1 MSSLLLFVHNKK
13 LQKDS
18 VNKQQLFTEYFN
30 MHNKYASAAI
40 TALAS
45 LAISSFVSAAVT
57 IQENEPGF
65 CSYDGIISTANSGY
79 TGSGYVDINNS
90 GGMGINYQ
98 IQVPT
103 SGSYTVTIRYA
114 NIGSTSAGLTV
125 NGSSGSLSFP
135 RTASLSTWSTVTKN
149 ITLTSG
155 TNQLRLR
162 ATGSQE
168 IANIDSLTVGGTA
181 LAGICSG
188 ATSSSSVVSSVAS
201 SIASSSRSSIVPSSA
216 SSTTT
221 QSSRSSI
228 APSSS
233 SVSSMPSSSSRPS
246 SSTPISEQPDF
257 SLTGFATVAA
267 LGVPTTTGG
276 AGGAV
281 VRVTTFEQLQT
292 YVSASEPYVI
302 EVEGAIQPPTGY
314 VKFNVAS
321 NKTIIGVGNTAV
333 LRQIGFRV
341 GGLTGC
347 LDAYNPATAYV
358 SNVII
363 RNLTFRDV
371 YDAGSN
377 PDADAVTVECFSHH
391 VWVDHNTFIY
401 SAPNSSLAGRID
413 GAVDV
418 KRGGNWV
425 TISWNHI
432 YHYNKVMLLGHVD
445 SNAIQDSGRLHV
457 TYHHNYFENTYQRHP
472 RVRFGKAHVYNNYF
486 FNDRTGPARQ
496 ISYIALAG
504 PEAHLYLEAN
514 NILVDS
520 GELYVVSEDSEQS
533 AKVTFTNDNI
543 VTLFN
548 PSAEWIL
555 HVDNGLAFNPHD
567 FYQYSINS
575 ASALPTLVPAYA
587 GAGKLDSV
595 EN

>member
-1 MSSLLLFVHNKK
+1 
-13 LQKDS
+13 
-18 VNKQQLFTEYFN
+18 
-30 MHNKYASAAI
+30 MHNKFASAAI

-45 LAISSFVSAAVT
+45 FAISSFVSAAVT

-65 CSYDGIISTANSGY
+65 CSYDGIISSANSGY
-79 TGSGYVDINNS
+79 TGAGYVDINNS

-98 IQVPT
+98 IQAPA
-103 SGSYTVTIRYA
+103 SGTYTLTIRYA

-135 RTASLSTWSTVTKN
+135 RTASLSSWSTVTKN
-149 ITLTSG
+149 VSLVSG

-168 IANIDSLTVGGTA
+168 IANIDSLSVSGSA
-181 LAGICSG
+181 IAGICTG
-188 ATSSSSVVSSVAS
+188 GVSSSSVAS
-201 SIASSSRSSIVPSSA
+201 SVASSSA
-216 SSTTT
+216 SSLVSSSAISSSRASSITSSITST

-233 SVSSMPSSSSRPS
+233 SVPTSSSRSSSSVPS
-246 SSTPISEQPDF
+246 ESPDF

-276 AGGAV
+276 AGGAA
-281 VRVTTFEQLQT
+281 VRATTFEQLQT
-292 YVSASEPYVI
+292 YVTASEPYVI
-302 EVEGAIQPPTGY
+302 EVEGAIQPPSGY

-341 GGLTGC
+341 GGATGC
-347 LDAYNPATAYV
+347 LDAYNPNTTYV

-425 TISWNHI
+425 TVSWNHF

-548 PSAEWIL
+548 PSAEWLL
-555 HVDNGLAFNPHD
+555 HVDNGQAFNPRD

-575 ASALPTLVPAYA
+575 ASALPSLVPAYA
-587 GAGKLDSV
+587 GAGKLGSV

>member
-1 MSSLLLFVHNKK
+1 
-13 LQKDS
+13 
-18 VNKQQLFTEYFN
+18 
-30 MHNKYASAAI
+30 MHNKFASAAI

-45 LAISSFVSAAVT
+45 FAISSFVSAAVT
-57 IQENEPGF
+57 IQEDEPGF
-65 CSYDGIISTANSGY
+65 CSYDGIISSANSGY
-79 TGSGYVDINNS
+79 TGAGYVDINNS

-98 IQVPT
+98 IQAPA
-103 SGSYTVTIRYA
+103 SGTYTLTIRYA

-135 RTASLSTWSTVTKN
+135 RTASLSSWSTVTKN
-149 ITLTSG
+149 VSLVSG

-168 IANIDSLTVGGTA
+168 IANIDSLSVSGTA
-181 LAGICSG
+181 LAGLCTG
-188 ATSSSSVVSSVAS
+188 ATSSSSQFSSAISSVAS
-201 SIASSSRSSIVPSSA
+201 SVVSSISSTQNSSSLSSRSSV
-216 SSTTT
+216 
-221 QSSRSSI
+221 

-233 SVSSMPSSSSRPS
+233 SVSSIPSSSSRS
-246 SSTPISEQPDF
+246 SSSIPIGETPDF

-276 AGGAV
+276 AAGAT
-281 VRVTTFEQLQT
+281 VRATTFEQLQT
-292 YVSASEPYVI
+292 YVTASEPYVI
-302 EVEGAIQPPTGY
+302 EVEGAIQPPSGY

-341 GGLTGC
+341 GGATGC
-347 LDAYNPATAYV
+347 LDAYNPNATYV

-425 TISWNHI
+425 TVSWNHF

-548 PSAEWIL
+548 PSAEWLL
-555 HVDNGLAFNPHD
+555 HVDNGQAFNPRD

-575 ASALPTLVPAYA
+575 ASALPSLVPAYA
-587 GAGKLDSV
+587 GAGKLGAVD
-595 EN
+595 N

>member
-1 MSSLLLFVHNKK
+1 MYTKI
-13 LQKDS
+13 
-18 VNKQQLFTEYFN
+18 
-30 MHNKYASAAI
+30 ASAALV
-40 TALAS
+40 ALAS
-45 LAISSFVSAAVT
+45 VSISSFVSAAVT
-57 IQENEPGF
+57 IQENDPGF
-65 CSYDGIISTANSGY
+65 CSYDGVISTANSGY
-79 TGSGYVDINNS
+79 TGAGYVDINNS
-90 GGMGINYQ
+90 GGQGINYQ
-98 IQVPT
+98 ISVPA
-103 SGSYTVTIRYA
+103 SGSYALSFRYA
-114 NIGSTSAGLTV
+114 NVGSTSAGLTI
-125 NGSSGSLSFP
+125 NGSSGSLSLP
-135 RTASLSTWSTVTKN
+135 RTASLSTWSTATKN
-149 ITLTSG
+149 INLTAG
-155 TNQLRLR
+155 VNQLRLR

-168 IANIDSLTVGGTA
+168 IANIDSLTVSGNAVASNCGGA
-181 LAGICSG
+181 A
-188 ATSSSSVVSSVAS
+188 SSSIAANSSVRSSVAS
-201 SIASSSRSSIVPSSA
+201 SIIGVQSSSVISSSSSSSSSIRVSSVPILSSSISSVPPTSSRSSSS
-216 SSTTT
+216 
-221 QSSRSSI
+221 
-228 APSSS
+228 P
-233 SVSSMPSSSSRPS
+233 
-246 SSTPISEQPDF
+246 PISETPDF

-292 YVSASEPYVI
+292 YITASEPYVI
-302 EVEGAIQPPTGY
+302 QVEGTIQPPTGY

-321 NKTIIGVGNTAV
+321 NKTIVGVGTTATV
-333 LRQIGFRV
+333 RQIGFRI
-341 GGLTGC
+341 GGTTGC
-347 LDAYNPATAYV
+347 LDAYNVNNTYV

-371 YDAGSN
+371 YDAGAN
-377 PDADAVTVECFSHH
+377 PDADGVTVECFSHH

-401 SAPNSSLAGRID
+401 SAPNSTLMGRID

-425 TISWNHI
+425 TVSWNHF
-432 YHYNKVMLLGHVD
+432 YQYNKTMLLGHVD

-486 FNDRTGPARQ
+486 FNDRTGPSRQ

-504 PEAHLYLEAN
+504 PEAELYLEAN
-514 NILVDS
+514 NIYVDS

-543 VTLFN
+543 VKLFN

-575 ASALPTLVPAYA
+575 AAALPTLIPTYV
-587 GAGKLDSV
+587 GAGKLDIFD
-595 EN
+595 N

>member
-1 MSSLLLFVHNKK
+1 MFTKIA
-13 LQKDS
+13 S
-18 VNKQQLFTEYFN
+18 VAVL
-30 MHNKYASAAI
+30 
-40 TALAS
+40 ALAS
-45 LAISSFVSAAVT
+45 TSISSIVSAAVT
-57 IQENEPGF
+57 IHENDPGF
-65 CSYDGIISTANSGY
+65 CSYDGVISTANSGY
-79 TGSGYVDINNS
+79 TGAGYVDINNS
-90 GGMGINYQ
+90 GGQGINYQ
-98 IQVPT
+98 INVPA
-103 SGSYTVTIRYA
+103 SGSYSISFRYA
-114 NIGSTSAGLTV
+114 NVGSTSAGLTV

-149 ITLTSG
+149 INLMAG
-155 TNQLRLR
+155 ANQLRLR

-168 IANIDSLTVGGTA
+168 IANIDSLTVGGNA
-181 LAGICSG
+181 VAGICG
-188 ATSSSSVVSSVAS
+188 TAASSVPNSSAPS
-201 SIASSSRSSIVPSSA
+201 SIASVQSSSLISSSAPSSNSSISILSSSRSSVQSISSSSA

-221 QSSRSSI
+221 
-228 APSSS
+228 
-233 SVSSMPSSSSRPS
+233 
-246 SSTPISEQPDF
+246 SETPDF
-257 SLTGFATVAA
+257 SLTGFAIVPA

-292 YVSASEPYVI
+292 YITASEPYVI
-302 EVEGAIQPPTGY
+302 QVEGTIQPPTGY

-321 NKTIIGVGNTAV
+321 NKTIVGVGNTAI

-341 GGLTGC
+341 GGTTGC
-347 LDAYNPATAYV
+347 LDAYNANNTYV

-377 PDADAVTVECFSHH
+377 PDADGVTVECFSHH

-401 SAPNSSLAGRID
+401 SAPNSTLAGRID

-418 KRGGNWV
+418 KRGGDWV
-425 TISWNHI
+425 TVSWNHF
-432 YHYNKVMLLGHVD
+432 YHYNKTMLLGHVD
-445 SNAIQDSGRLHV
+445 SNAVQDSGRLHV

-486 FNDRTGPARQ
+486 FNDRTGPSRQ

-504 PEAHLYLEAN
+504 PEAELYLEAN
-514 NILVDS
+514 NIYVDS

-543 VTLFN
+543 VKLFN

-555 HVDNGLAFNPHD
+555 HVDNGLAFSPRN
-567 FYQYSINS
+567 FYQYTINS
-575 ASALPTLVPAYA
+575 AAVLPTLVPAYA
-587 GAGKLDSV
+587 GAGKINVAND
-595 EN
+595 

>member
-1 MSSLLLFVHNKK
+1 
-13 LQKDS
+13 
-18 VNKQQLFTEYFN
+18 
-30 MHNKYASAAI
+30 MHNKFASAAI

-45 LAISSFVSAAVT
+45 FAISSFVSAAVT

-65 CSYDGIISTANSGY
+65 CSYDGIISSANSGY
-79 TGSGYVDINNS
+79 TGAGYVDINNS

-98 IQVPT
+98 IQAPA
-103 SGSYTVTIRYA
+103 SGTYTLTIRYA

-135 RTASLSTWSTVTKN
+135 RTASLSSWSTVTKN
-149 ITLTSG
+149 VSLVSG

-168 IANIDSLTVGGTA
+168 IANIDSLSVSGSA
-181 LAGICSG
+181 IAGICAG
-188 ATSSSSVVSSVAS
+188 GVSSSSVAS
-201 SIASSSRSSIVPSSA
+201 SVASSSA
-216 SSTTT
+216 SSLVSSSAISSSRASSITSSITST

-233 SVSSMPSSSSRPS
+233 SLPTSSSRSSSSVPS
-246 SSTPISEQPDF
+246 ESPDF

-281 VRVTTFEQLQT
+281 VRATTFEQLQT
-292 YVSASEPYVI
+292 YVTASEPYVI
-302 EVEGAIQPPTGY
+302 EVEGAIQPPSGY

-321 NKTIIGVGNTAV
+321 NKTIIGVGNTAI

-341 GGLTGC
+341 GGATGC
-347 LDAYNPATAYV
+347 LDAYNPNTTYV

-425 TISWNHI
+425 TVSWNHF

-548 PSAEWIL
+548 PSAEWLL
-555 HVDNGLAFNPHD
+555 HVDNGQAFNPRD

-575 ASALPTLVPAYA
+575 ASALPSLVPAYA
-587 GAGKLDSV
+587 GAGKLGAVD
-595 EN
+595 N

>member
-1 MSSLLLFVHNKK
+1 
-13 LQKDS
+13 
-18 VNKQQLFTEYFN
+18 
-30 MHNKYASAAI
+30 MHNKFASAAI

-45 LAISSFVSAAVT
+45 FAISSFVSAAVT

-65 CSYDGIISTANSGY
+65 CSYDGIISSANSGY
-79 TGSGYVDINNS
+79 TGAGYVDINNS

-98 IQVPT
+98 IQAPA
-103 SGSYTVTIRYA
+103 SGTYTLTIRYA

-135 RTASLSTWSTVTKN
+135 RTASLSSWSTVSKN
-149 ITLTSG
+149 VSLVSG

-168 IANIDSLTVGGTA
+168 IANIDSLSVSGSA
-181 LAGICSG
+181 IAGICAG
-188 ATSSSSVVSSVAS
+188 GVSSSSVAS
-201 SIASSSRSSIVPSSA
+201 SVASSSVSSPISSSSITSSITSTPSSRSSITPSSSSVPTSSSRSSSSA
-216 SSTTT
+216 
-221 QSSRSSI
+221 
-228 APSSS
+228 PSES
-233 SVSSMPSSSSRPS
+233 
-246 SSTPISEQPDF
+246 PDF
-257 SLTGFATVAA
+257 SLTGFAIVAA

-281 VRVTTFEQLQT
+281 VRATTFEQLQT
-292 YVSASEPYVI
+292 YVTASEPYVI
-302 EVEGAIQPPTGY
+302 EVEGAIQPPSGY

-341 GGLTGC
+341 GGATGC
-347 LDAYNPATAYV
+347 LDAYNPNTTYV

-425 TISWNHI
+425 TVSWNHF

-548 PSAEWIL
+548 PSAEWLL
-555 HVDNGLAFNPHD
+555 HVDNGQAFNPRD

>member
-1 MSSLLLFVHNKK
+1 
-13 LQKDS
+13 
-18 VNKQQLFTEYFN
+18 
-30 MHNKYASAAI
+30 MHNKFASAAI

-45 LAISSFVSAAVT
+45 FAISSFVSAAVT

-65 CSYDGIISTANSGY
+65 CSYDGIISSANSGY
-79 TGSGYVDINNS
+79 TGAGYVDINNS

-98 IQVPT
+98 IQAPA
-103 SGSYTVTIRYA
+103 SGTYTLTIRYA

-135 RTASLSTWSTVTKN
+135 RTASLSSWSTVTKN
-149 ITLTSG
+149 VSLVSG

-168 IANIDSLTVGGTA
+168 IANIDSLSVSGSA
-181 LAGICSG
+181 IAGICAG
-188 ATSSSSVVSSVAS
+188 GVSSSSVAS
-201 SIASSSRSSIVPSSA
+201 SVASSSA
-216 SSTTT
+216 SSLVSSSITSSITST
-221 QSSRSSI
+221 PSSRSSI

-233 SVSSMPSSSSRPS
+233 SVPTSSSRSSSSAPS
-246 SSTPISEQPDF
+246 ESPDF

-281 VRVTTFEQLQT
+281 VRATTFEQLQT
-292 YVSASEPYVI
+292 YVTASEPYVI
-302 EVEGAIQPPTGY
+302 EVEGAIQPPSGY

-341 GGLTGC
+341 GGATGC
-347 LDAYNPATAYV
+347 LDAYNPNTTYV

-425 TISWNHI
+425 TVSWNHF

-548 PSAEWIL
+548 PSAEWLL
-555 HVDNGLAFNPHD
+555 HVDNGQAFNSRD

-575 ASALPTLVPAYA
+575 ASVLPTLVPTYA
-587 GAGKLDSV
+587 GAGKLGAVD
-595 EN
+595 N

>member
-1 MSSLLLFVHNKK
+1 
-13 LQKDS
+13 
-18 VNKQQLFTEYFN
+18 
-30 MHNKYASAAI
+30 MHNKFASAAI

-45 LAISSFVSAAVT
+45 FAISSFVSAAVT

-65 CSYDGIISTANSGY
+65 CSYDGIISSANSGY
-79 TGSGYVDINNS
+79 TGAGYVDINNS

-98 IQVPT
+98 IQAPA
-103 SGSYTVTIRYA
+103 SGTYTLTIRYA

-135 RTASLSTWSTVTKN
+135 RTASLSSWSTVTKN
-149 ITLTSG
+149 VSLVSG

-168 IANIDSLTVGGTA
+168 IANIDSLSVSGSA
-181 LAGICSG
+181 IAGICAG
-188 ATSSSSVVSSVAS
+188 GVSSSSVAS
-201 SIASSSRSSIVPSSA
+201 SVASSSVSSPISSSSITSSITSTPSSRSSITPSSSSVPTSSSRSSSSA
-216 SSTTT
+216 
-221 QSSRSSI
+221 
-228 APSSS
+228 PSES
-233 SVSSMPSSSSRPS
+233 
-246 SSTPISEQPDF
+246 PDF

-281 VRVTTFEQLQT
+281 VRATTFEQLQT
-292 YVSASEPYVI
+292 YVTASEPYVI
-302 EVEGAIQPPTGY
+302 EVEGAIQPPSGY

-321 NKTIIGVGNTAV
+321 NKTIIGVDNTAV

-341 GGLTGC
+341 GGATGC
-347 LDAYNPATAYV
+347 LDAYNPNTTYV

-425 TISWNHI
+425 TISWNHF

-543 VTLFN
+543 VTLFS
-548 PSAEWIL
+548 PTAEWLL
-555 HVDNGLAFNPHD
+555 HVDNGQAFNPRD

>member
-1 MSSLLLFVHNKK
+1 MFTKIA
-13 LQKDS
+13 S
-18 VNKQQLFTEYFN
+18 VAVL
-30 MHNKYASAAI
+30 
-40 TALAS
+40 ALAS
-45 LAISSFVSAAVT
+45 TFISSFVSAAVT
-57 IQENEPGF
+57 IQESDPGF

-79 TGSGYVDINNS
+79 TGAGYVDINNS
-90 GGMGINYQ
+90 GGQGINYQ
-98 IQVPT
+98 INVPA
-103 SGSYTVTIRYA
+103 SGSYSISFRYA
-114 NIGSTSAGLTV
+114 NVGSTSAGLTV

-149 ITLTSG
+149 INLMAG
-155 TNQLRLR
+155 ANQLRLR

-168 IANIDSLTVGGTA
+168 IANIDSLTVGGNA
-181 LAGICSG
+181 VAGICG
-188 ATSSSSVVSSVAS
+188 TAASSVPNSSAPS
-201 SIASSSRSSIVPSSA
+201 SIASVQSSSRISSSAPSSNSSISILSSSRSSVQSISSSSA

-221 QSSRSSI
+221 
-228 APSSS
+228 
-233 SVSSMPSSSSRPS
+233 
-246 SSTPISEQPDF
+246 SETPDF
-257 SLTGFATVAA
+257 SLTGFATVPA

-292 YVSASEPYVI
+292 YITASEPYVI
-302 EVEGAIQPPTGY
+302 QVEGTIQPPTGY

-321 NKTIIGVGNTAV
+321 NKTIVGVGNTAI
-333 LRQIGFRV
+333 LRQIGFRI
-341 GGLTGC
+341 GGTSGC
-347 LDAYNPATAYV
+347 LDAYNANNTYV

-377 PDADAVTVECFSHH
+377 PDADGVTVECFSHH

-401 SAPNSSLAGRID
+401 SAPNSTLAGRID

-418 KRGGNWV
+418 KRGGDWV
-425 TISWNHI
+425 TVSWNHF
-432 YHYNKVMLLGHVD
+432 YHYNKTMLLGHVD
-445 SNAIQDSGRLHV
+445 SNAVQDSGRLHV

-486 FNDRTGPARQ
+486 FNDRTGPSRQ

-504 PEAHLYLEAN
+504 PEAELYLEAN
-514 NILVDS
+514 NIYVDS

-543 VTLFN
+543 VKLFN

-555 HVDNGLAFNPHD
+555 HVDNGLAFSPRN
-567 FYQYSINS
+567 FYQYTINS
-575 ASALPTLVPAYA
+575 ASVLPTLVPTYA
-587 GAGKLDSV
+587 GAGKINV
-595 EN
+595 TNH